1 MGRELLIHLFKSV
14 WPYLVTFLLG
24 VLVAWQGCGT
34 GAKVI
39 TETIEIEKPIYRTE
53 YVDRWKTDTVRFV
66 ERITVTDTITN
77 TIIQEREVLIID
89 TVQIIQAWLSEVNC
103 YDTTITLADGKLKAS
118 WQNYQNLSEKAA
130 FTYTSNVQ
138 KAPMYGIGFHASV
151 EAQTDFSENVTPLL
165 GIGVHGDIQKLY
177 LTANYKFNGD
187 HFVGVTVGRKLW
199 QR

>member
-1 MGRELLIHLFKSV
+1 MTDLQIHLFKTHF
-14 WPYLVTFLLG
+14 PYLVCFLLG
-24 VLVAWQGCGT
+24 VLVAWKGCGT

-66 ERITVTDTITN
+66 ERVTVTDTITN
-77 TIIQEREVLIID
+77 TIIHEREVLKVD
-89 TVQIIQAWLSEVNC
+89 TVKIIQAWLTEVNC
-103 YDTTITLADGKLKAS
+103 YDTTITLADGNLQAT
-118 WQNYQNLSEKAA
+118 WFNYQNVTEEAA

-138 KAPMYGIGFHASV
+138 KAPMYSIGLHASI
-151 EAQTDFSENVTPLL
+151 EAQTDFSEKATPLFGV
-165 GIGVHGDIQKLY
+165 GIHGDIRKLY

-187 HFVGVTVGRKLW
+187 HYVGVTVGRKLW